1 MEAGLR
7 ILLLVPEYPP
17 DAIGGGGVVF
27 EALHRAYSARNTVR
41 VVTGSTQPPHDPEA
55 DTEHDV
61 VRVLEVPLPEKLK
74 YLATTMPPTPS
85 GVSTLHRTIRDVDV
99 VHAHGFGFPVV
110 DLGIRLAV

>member
-27 EALHRAYSARNTVR
+27 EALHRAYSARHTVR

-74 YLATTMPPTPS
+74 YLATTMPPTPGTRS
-85 GVSTLHRTIRDVDV
+85 G
-99 VHAHGFGFPVV
+99 AP
-110 DLGIRLAV
+110 